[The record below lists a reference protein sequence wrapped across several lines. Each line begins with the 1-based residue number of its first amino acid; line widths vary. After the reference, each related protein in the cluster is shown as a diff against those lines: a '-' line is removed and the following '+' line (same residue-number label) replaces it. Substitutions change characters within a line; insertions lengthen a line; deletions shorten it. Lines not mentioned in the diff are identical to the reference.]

1 MIASTPTTDSSTHA
15 ADRPLIEVANPVTGA
30 IIARLPNSTPDEVR
44 AAVEHARIAQ
54 PDWEARGVLGRARLV
69 RLWGQALWRE
79 REALIHT
86 IRAESGKNHTGGLL
100 EIIVLDNTIDYYA
113 ARAPKLLKPQ
123 RRRTSFP
130 LVQYARVYYKPYG
143 VAGFI
148 TPWNYPYLNTLQD
161 AVPAL
166 IAGNTVILKP
176 SEIAP
181 LTAQH
186 AVRIAHQVGIPAD
199 VLQVVTGDGDTG
211 AALVDTVDVISVT
224 GSTATGR
231 KVAQRAGERLIPCSL
246 ELGGKDPLIVLED
259 ADIDA
264 AALGVIQ
271 GALENCGQVCMS
283 VERVYAVDAIYDQLV
298 ARMAHHAARLTIG
311 SGDGLDVHIGS
322 MTNEREVVRCE
333 AQIADAVQ
341 QGARVMLGGQRRLD
355 LGPLFFEPTILVDV
369 HHGMAIM
376 TEETFGPLIPVV
388 RVADAD
394 EAIRLAND
402 SQYGLSSSIYTGN
415 LARGEMLARR
425 IQAGDTCVN
434 RTQFVMVTP
443 SLPTGGRKASGLG
456 RRGGP
461 EGLLRFVSPQSVLV
475 DRQWVKNN
483 ALTLLD
489 PNLYPAYLALRV
501 LRRWLPFLRP

>member
-1 MIASTPTTDSSTHA
+1 VIASTPSYIDTTSSA
-15 ADRPLIEVANPVTGA
+15 SPAPIEVANPITGE
-30 IIARLPNSTPDEVR
+30 IVARVPNSTPDEVR
-44 AAVEHARIAQ
+44 AAVARARAAQ
-54 PDWEARGVLGRARLV
+54 PAWEARGVLGRARLL
-69 RLWGQALWRE
+69 RLWGEALWRE
-79 REALIHT
+79 REALIRT

-123 RRRTSFP
+123 RRRTLFP
-130 LVQYARVYYKPYG
+130 LVQYARVYYQPYG

-148 TPWNYPYLNTLQD
+148 TPWNYPYLNALQD

-166 IAGNTVILKP
+166 VAGNTVIVKP

-181 LTAQH
+181 LTSQH
-186 AVRIAHQVGIPAD
+186 AVKIAHQVGIPAD
-199 VLQVVTGDGDTG
+199 VIQVVTGDGGAG
-211 AALVDTVDVISVT
+211 AALADTVDFISVT

-231 KVAQRAGERLIPCSL
+231 SVARRAGERLIPCSL
-246 ELGGKDPLIVLED
+246 ELGGKDPLIVLDD
-259 ADIDA
+259 ANIDA
-264 AALGVIQ
+264 AALGILQ
-271 GALENCGQVCMS
+271 GALENCGQVCVS
-283 VERVYAVDAIYDQLV
+283 VERVYVVDAIYDRLV
-298 ARMAHHAARLTIG
+298 ERLAHHAARLTVG
-311 SGDGLDVHIGS
+311 PGDGLDVHIGS
-322 MTNEREVVRCE
+322 MTNTREVARCE
-333 AQIADAVQ
+333 VQIADAVR
-341 QGARVMLGGQRRLD
+341 QGARVILGGHRRTD

-369 HHGMAIM
+369 NHGMAVM

-394 EAIRLAND
+394 EAVRLAND
-402 SQYGLSSSIYTGN
+402 SQYGLSSSIFTGN
-415 LARGEMLARR
+415 LARGESLAR
-425 IQAGDTCVN
+425 QLLAGDTCVN

-461 EGLLRFVSPQSVLV
+461 EGLLRFVSPQSVLI
-475 DRQWVKNN
+475 DRQWIKND

-489 PNLYPAYLALRV
+489 PRLYPAYLALRV